1 MIPLLMSRE
10 ELRDGYIRVMNDLY
24 EPEAYFDRTEA
35 LFLQPSFD
43 IGINKRRYWL
53 SRPRFVP
60 RRGPVLLPGDRT
72 VRTADE
78 PGRRASPP
86 PRVPQSPGR
95 FLKVHRRPG
104 LVLLYLF
111 HMAMHYHAYQL
122 AKQVANPEM
131 QLINSY

>member
-1 MIPLLMSRE
+1 MSRVRGIQGCGGSRPHGAGGFE
-10 ELRDGYIRVMNDLY
+10 S
-24 EPEAYFDRTEA
+24 

-43 IGINKRRYWL
+43 IGINKRRPWL
-53 SRPRFVP
+53 SAPRSFPGEFLFLLQAIGLFARLMTRVGDP
-60 RRGPVLLPGDRT
+60 RL
-72 VRTADE
+72 
-78 PGRRASPP
+78 RREY
-86 PRVPQSPGR
+86 RRRLGR

-104 LVLLYLF
+104 LALFYLF

>member
-1 MIPLLMSRE
+1 MSQVGEHRLRRE
-10 ELRDGYIRVMNDLY
+10 YRNRL
-24 EPEAYFDRTEA
+24 
-35 LFLQPSFD
+35 
-43 IGINKRRYWL
+43 
-53 SRPRFVP
+53 
-60 RRGPVLLPGDRT
+60 
-72 VRTADE
+72 
-78 PGRRASPP
+78 
-86 PRVPQSPGR
+86 GR